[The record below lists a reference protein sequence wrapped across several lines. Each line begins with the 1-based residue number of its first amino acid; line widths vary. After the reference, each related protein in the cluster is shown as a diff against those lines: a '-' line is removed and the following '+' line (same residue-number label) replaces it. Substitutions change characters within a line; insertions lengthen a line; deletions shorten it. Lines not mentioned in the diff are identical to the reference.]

1 MVFQADGDVT
11 KVEGLPQAI
20 DSLARQF
27 DTFRVGSTFASGSDA
42 YLSQDRHDH
51 LRDVL
56 SAGCVGCVERHGRER
71 LEELREAARD
81 AAPPGVTTSVTGIEA
96 LHDSQ
101 GAGSEGSG
109 VLIEALIGGAGALL
123 ILLFVFGTLPAV
135 VMPLL
140 VALASILNTFTL
152 RVDPHLLHVG
162 FVDRPIPRRARR
174 PRRRDR
180 LCAAR

>member
-1 MVFQADGDVT
+1 MPTSRRTGT
-11 KVEGLPQAI
+11 
-20 DSLARQF
+20 
-27 DTFRVGSTFASGSDA
+27 TTFATFYLPGASGVS
-42 YLSQDRHDH
+42 S
-51 LRDVL
+51 VT
-56 SAGCVGCVERHGRER
+56 AGNR
-71 LEELREAARD
+71 LEELRNAARA

-140 VALASILNTFTL
+140 VALASILNTFTP

-162 FVDRPIPRRARR
+162 FARSSSSSSR
-174 PRRRDR
+174 SSASASRSTMR
-180 LCAAR
+180 C